1 VGNGTTTSYTE
12 TFDPDPAS
20 PLTATCPT
28 EEAKIKLTKVDG
40 SSSGDVNE
48 PISIQPQDS
57 NSIFRIVDCKYI
69 YNLATRSLSGVDT
82 YTVKAVIHG
91 TLGSP
96 PAVFDLQ

>member
-1 VGNGTTTSYTE
+1 
-12 TFDPDPAS
+12 
-20 PLTATCPT
+20 
-28 EEAKIKLTKVDG
+28 
-40 SSSGDVNE
+40 
-48 PISIQPQDS
+48 
-57 NSIFRIVDCKYI
+57 VDCKYI